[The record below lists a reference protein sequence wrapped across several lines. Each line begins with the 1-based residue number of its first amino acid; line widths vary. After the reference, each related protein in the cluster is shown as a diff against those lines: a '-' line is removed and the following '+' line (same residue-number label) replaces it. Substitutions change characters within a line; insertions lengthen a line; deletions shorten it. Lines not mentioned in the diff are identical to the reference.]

1 MLCFVETKA
10 AEQRSLLC
18 RWVEHFHDAGKKVQ
32 VLTDSGLAA
41 QHLDQMLWTFSQSSF
56 IPHRVLSGQDTS
68 DVREPVVITVGE
80 VHVPGCEVLICDGSA
95 RLDFMLLYPV
105 VIHFIILED
114 QDRRGE
120 SRLLWQ
126 RGKDRGVELRH
137 VAYAANLPRVAWPG
151 GQQASILSR

>member
-1 MLCFVETKA
+1 MLYFVETKA

-18 RWVEHFHDAGKKVQ
+18 QWVEHFYEAGKRVQ
-32 VLTDSGLAA
+32 VLASSSLAA

-68 DVREPVVITVGE
+68 DVQEPVVITVGE
-80 VHVPGCEVLICDGSA
+80 LHVRGSEVLICDGSA

-105 VIHFIILED
+105 AIHFIILED

-137 VAYAANLPRVAWPG
+137 VAYASNLPKFAWPG
-151 GQQASILSR
+151 GQQASNLSR